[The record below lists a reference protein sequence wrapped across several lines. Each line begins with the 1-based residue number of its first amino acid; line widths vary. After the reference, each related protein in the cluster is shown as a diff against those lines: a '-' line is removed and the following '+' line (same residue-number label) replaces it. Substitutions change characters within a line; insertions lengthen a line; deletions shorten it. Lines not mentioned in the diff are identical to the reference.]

1 MNLKNGSS
9 FGARGQRVSWSALVG
24 YDFFISYRRSDATPN
39 ASALFEALKLADFR
53 CFLDDNDA
61 TPGKPLTEKLQWSL
75 KRSKVLLIIASPDLP
90 LSTWVPKEIEIFL
103 KTERDIILISV
114 RGGMAGALASNTLGP
129 LLNKDVLWI
138 DDQSAVGPDDSPSA
152 HVIGSVQKNFT
163 HRKANRNL
171 RLIAGVV
178 TLLIAGFATLAGWQW
193 RTALA
198 RLQIVQSE
206 ALAAD
211 ARRLAPQEP
220 FLAVKTAIAAF
231 EMSDSADAE
240 TALLEGLS
248 RAPRLK
254 LFLPCAEGQKAVGVA
269 FSGPEQPL
277 LGYLPVRR
285 TGVSIT
291 QYHACTRRWA
301 SHWSASRTRTS
312 ICFPLRSRIRTLLDA
327 VGMSQR
333 CQTRKCLASLGE
345 RLVADITRAR
355 C

>member
-75 KRSKVLLIIASPDLP
+75 KRSKLLLIIASPDLP

-231 EMSDSADAE
+231 EMSDSASKSMQLDL
-240 TALLEGLS
+240 TAPLVG
-248 RAPRLK
+248 RLD
-254 LFLPCAEGQKAVGVA
+254 Q
-269 FSGPEQPL
+269 
-277 LGYLPVRR
+277 
-285 TGVSIT
+285 
-291 QYHACTRRWA
+291 
-301 SHWSASRTRTS
+301 
-312 ICFPLRSRIRTLLDA
+312 LRSLDEAILRLLQMPDLG
-327 VGMSQR
+327 V
-333 CQTRKCLASLGE
+333 SLGE
-345 RLVADITRAR
+345 KVAANVCSPEIPTKMPTNRTAAVNFYVCFQRTAKIFLKIWNQTNSVSYCYCLCFQPGAPGRQSPNAITN
-355 C
+355 